1 MEERVKFLEMKLR
14 QHQPFPLTG
23 RVEQVV
29 GTLIESSGP
38 SCCVGDVVW
47 VETQWGDQLACEVV
61 GFRERKA
68 LLMPMAAPNGV
79 ALGSRVSLG
88 TSSKFVDFGPEL
100 KGRILD
106 GLGRPMDEM
115 PPLLHFRPIPLEAP
129 PPNALLRKPVDEPFI
144 TGVRAID
151 SSLLLGKGQ
160 RVGLFAGSGVGKST
174 LMGMI
179 ARRSSATVNVIAL
192 IGERGR
198 EVSEFIHQTLGPEGL
213 SRSVVVA
220 ATSDQSPLVRVKAAL
235 VATALAE
242 AFREQGEEV
251 LLLMDSVTRVAMA
264 QREIG
269 LAAGE
274 PPTSRGY
281 TPSVFALL
289 PKILERSG
297 RSQNGSITAV
307 YTVLVEGD
315 DMNEPIA
322 DAVRGILD
330 GHLVLSRTLAHQ
342 NHYPAIDVL
351 SSVSRLMNQ
360 LAEPEQRHLAKD
372 LRSQLAL
379 YADNKEMIQLGA
391 YQAGNSAILDRALAC
406 KPKIDHF
413 LRQEFEEFDSH
424 AETLRKLHECLN

>member
-1 MEERVKFLEMKLR
+1 MNLEHRLKG
-14 QHQPFPLTG
+14 HQPYPVTG

-38 SCCVGDVVW
+38 ACCVGDILW
-47 VETQWGDQLACEVV
+47 VETQLGSRLACEVV
-61 GFRERKA
+61 GFRDRKA
-68 LLMPMAAPNGV
+68 LLMPMGAPTGV
-79 ALGSRVSLG
+79 ALGSRVSKGESTL
-88 TSSKFVDFGPEL
+88 TVDFSPL
-100 KGRILD
+100 LMGRILD
-106 GLGRPMDEM
+106 GLGRPMDGKG
-115 PPLLHFRPIPLEAP
+115 PLFSSQPILLETP
-129 PPNALLRKPVDEPFI
+129 PPNALQRKPVDRPFL

-151 SSLLLGKGQ
+151 SGLLLGKGQ

-198 EVSEFIHQTLGPEGL
+198 EVLEFVQQTLGDEGL
-213 SRSVVVA
+213 ARSVVVA

-281 TPSVFALL
+281 TPSVFAML

-297 RSQNGSITAV
+297 CSQQGSITAV

-330 GHLVLSRTLAHQ
+330 GHLVLSRSLAHQ
-342 NHYPAIDVL
+342 NHYPALDVL
-351 SSVSRLMNQ
+351 ASVSRLMNQ
-360 LAEPEQRHLAKD
+360 LAGPEHRAMARD
-372 LRSQLAL
+372 LRAQLAL
-379 YADNKEMIQLGA
+379 YHENREMIQLGA
-391 YQAGNSAILDRALAC
+391 YQPGNSPSLDRAVDC
-406 KPKIDHF
+406 KPRIETFLCQEFDDYTTF
-413 LRQEFEEFDSH
+413 DETLEQLRQ
-424 AETLRKLHECLN
+424 CLS